1 MADAR
6 GNCIWRKAAS
16 ASWLAQH
23 STRLDQ
29 KTRGSYA
36 VVERPNAKR
45 LQIEAF
51 CETTAEAREL
61 AAEFGGAVDRLSSGW
76 QARYFSAQP
85 AKPLR
90 IGARLVVVA
99 APEDAAAIDRSPRRL
114 VIPASAAFGTG
125 EHATTAMS
133 LRMLERISR
142 RLPPGWRMLDAGTGS
157 GILALAGRSFGAGEV
172 IAIDNDALAISVAK
186 QNAGANNIRGVTF
199 IIGDA
204 GAPVAGKF
212 NVIAAN
218 LYSELLVSLL
228 PGWRRRLAADGRLIL
243 SGVLRRQERELS
255 DALSAN
261 GFATTEV
268 RRRGKWIA
276 LLAAP
281 PTHNHTPD
289 PNRPRPRD
297 RQKD

>member
-1 MADAR
+1 MAGAS

-16 ASWLAQH
+16 ASWLAQNR
-23 STRLDQ
+23 TRLSE
-29 KTRGSYA
+29 KTRDSYA
-36 VVERPNAKR
+36 VIERPNAKR
-45 LQIEAF
+45 LQIEVF
-51 CETTAEAREL
+51 CETPAEAREL
-61 AAEFGGAVDRLSSGW
+61 TAAFGGSVDQLSSGW

-90 IGARLVVVA
+90 IGTRLVVVA
-99 APEDAAAIDRSPRRL
+99 AADDAGGIDRSARAL

-142 RLPPGWRMLDAGTGS
+142 RLAPGWRMLDAGTGS
-157 GILALAGRSFGAGEV
+157 GILALAGRCFGAGEV
-172 IAIDNDALAISVAK
+172 IAIDNDALAISVAE
-186 QNAGANNIRGVTF
+186 QNARANDIRGVTF
-199 IIGDA
+199 ITGDA
-204 GAPVAGKF
+204 ATPLAGKF
-212 NVIAAN
+212 QVIAAN

-228 PGWRRRLAADGRLIL
+228 PNWRRRLAVDGRLIL

-255 DALSAN
+255 DALTAN
-261 GFATTEV
+261 GFATVEV

-281 PTHNHTPD
+281 P
-289 PNRPRPRD
+289 
-297 RQKD
+297 QKRG